1 MMSTNDD
8 NGKRP
13 EIPRKR
19 YFSISE
25 VAKLTGV
32 KRHVLLYWTEQ
43 FSALRPMRRQGS
55 RRYYRRQDLMLILEI
70 RHLIQEEGYTIQ
82 GVRQELAKRRQTR
95 SLIREIRGKLE
106 ELLHLLRR

>member
-1 MMSTNDD
+1 MSTNDD
-8 NGKRP
+8 NGKRAG
-13 EIPRKR
+13 IPRKR

-43 FSALRPMRRQGS
+43 FSVLRPMRRQGS
-55 RRYYRRQDLMLILEI
+55 RRYYRRQDLMFILEI
-70 RHLIQEEGYTIQ
+70 KRLIHEEGYTIQ
-82 GVRQELAKRRQTR
+82 GVRQELEKRRQAR